1 MNNLKVQ
8 GMRAL
13 GNIFELEQRISQE
26 RRKALR
32 AFKSAVESEIYP
44 AKTELAD
51 ISDSEYEEFFNLL
64 ETGKSNDAAKSSQ
77 AHLKVVRNVL

>member
-64 ETGKSNDAAKSSQ
+64 ETG
-77 AHLKVVRNVL
+77 